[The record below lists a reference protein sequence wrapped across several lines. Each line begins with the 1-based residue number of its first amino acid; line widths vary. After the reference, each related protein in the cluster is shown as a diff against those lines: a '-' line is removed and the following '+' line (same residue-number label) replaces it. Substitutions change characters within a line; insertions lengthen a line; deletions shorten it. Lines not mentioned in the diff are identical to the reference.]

1 MDISELS
8 LLIHK
13 RRSIFPATYTGAI
26 VDDEVIRQ
34 ILENANQAP
43 SHRHTE
49 PWRFHVVTGEA
60 LGSLADFFQSTYKEL
75 MTGDQFKERKYNKL
89 KINPTKSS
97 HVIILTMQRDL
108 EESVPEWEEIAA
120 VSCAIQNIYL
130 SVTAAGLGGY
140 WSSPKMMI
148 DHIHRHIDLAEGESC
163 LGFFY
168 IGVPIADL
176 NLSIEKKPLNTKM
189 KWYR

>member
-1 MDISELS
+1 MNIIELS
-8 LLIHK
+8 KVIHK
-13 RRSIFPATYTGAI
+13 RRSIFPATYTGES
-26 VDDEVIRQ
+26 VDDDLICQ

-49 PWRFHVVTGEA
+49 PWRFHVITGAA
-60 LGSLADFFQSTYKEL
+60 LKSLADFFQATYKEQ
-75 MTGDQFKERKYNKL
+75 MTGDQFKERKYKKL
-89 KINPTKSS
+89 KANPIKSS
-97 HVIILTMQRDL
+97 HVIILNMQRDP

-148 DHIHRHIDLAEGESC
+148 EHMHHHIDLAEGERC

-168 IGVPIADL
+168 IGVPIEDL
-176 NLSIEKKPLNTKM
+176 KLSVVKKPLDHKLR
-189 KWYR
+189 WYR